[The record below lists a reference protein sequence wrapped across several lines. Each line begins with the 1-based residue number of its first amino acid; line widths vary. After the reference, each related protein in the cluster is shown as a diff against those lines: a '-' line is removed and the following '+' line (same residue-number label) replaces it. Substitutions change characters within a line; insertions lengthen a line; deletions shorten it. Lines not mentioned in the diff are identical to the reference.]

1 MEKILAG
8 YLKSPCTFPSE
19 NVPSWLPSA
28 GMCGYVAGYVAFFA
42 YMRLSGS
49 AFPGFFSLLLIFLLM
64 LASEMIGAAIIHFF
78 ISLSGKKGN
87 ASTIFYLFGCSCYLL
102 TLTVPIGLL
111 SFVSKAAAGWC
122 LLVLSVLMFV
132 ARIRMLRR
140 AYSDLSIGRSLVAM
154 IMPGILLQGLLY
166 LSIIYVVVNSA
177 WIIKNAM

>member
-28 GMCGYVAGYVAFFA
+28 GMWGYVAGYVAFFA

-49 AFPGFFSLLLIFLLM
+49 AFPGFFSLLLIMLLM

-102 TLTVPIGLL
+102 TLLLPIG
-111 SFVSKAAAGWC
+111 FMAMFSKAAAA
-122 LLVLSVLMFV
+122 LAVLALFAAMFV
-132 ARIRMLRR
+132 VRVKMLRR
-140 AYSDLSIGRSLVAM
+140 AYENISVARSVLAMFVPNLLIQGMIFLSLIY
-154 IMPGILLQGLLY
+154 GI
-166 LSIIYVVVNSA
+166 VNGI
-177 WIIKNAM
+177 WLIKMSV